1 MLTATDRKV
10 AQNFRHRIASIVPVL
25 DMCVFGSRARGDAT
39 PESDLDL
46 FVEVEYLTPQLR
58 EQIFELAWEVGF
70 EEDRVIS
77 TIVTTPEQLEHGAIG
92 ANPLIHQIEHE
103 GIHV

>member
-1 MLTATDRKV
+1 MLTDMDRRV
-10 AQNFRHRIASIVPVL
+10 AQDFRRRITSIVPVL

-46 FVEVEYLTPQLR
+46 FVEVEHLTPELR

-77 TIVTTPEQLEHGAIG
+77 TIVTTSEQLAHGAIG
-92 ANPLIHQIEHE
+92 ANPLIRQIERE